1 MSEQKNTKMKGGIIL
16 AICIVVII
24 ILLGAV
30 VYLLNARKAEDEPVK
45 RNIVVNEKN
54 VEDRTVGRRKNAAR
68 FLSGDNEH
76 NMALFEWRH
85 CF

>member
-1 MSEQKNTKMKGGIIL
+1 MSEQKSTKMKGGIIL

-54 VEDRTVGRRKNAAR
+54 VEEVIEQLGAYL
-68 FLSGDNEH
+68 FLKLLSLTDITKIG
-76 NMALFEWRH
+76 
-85 CF
+85 